1 MDASENAAIGGN
13 GDCRIGSWEHADGV
27 ELDYTPS
34 KELPL
39 DCEVGHVDF
48 VQSQM
53 AEQTPQVDR
62 GSLGRRRVGPSPGC
76 RR

>member
-13 GDCRIGSWEHADGV
+13 GDCRIGSREHADGV

-48 VQSQM
+48 V
-53 AEQTPQVDR
+53 
-62 GSLGRRRVGPSPGC
+62 
-76 RR
+76 